1 MASPNI
7 SENYLDDTIQAGGLC
22 PFKLLL
28 TEEPIALYLN
38 GASV

>member
-1 MASPNI
+1 MGLPNI
-7 SENYLDDTIQAGGLC
+7 SENYLDDTIQTGGLC

-28 TEEPIALYLN
+28 TEEQIALYLY